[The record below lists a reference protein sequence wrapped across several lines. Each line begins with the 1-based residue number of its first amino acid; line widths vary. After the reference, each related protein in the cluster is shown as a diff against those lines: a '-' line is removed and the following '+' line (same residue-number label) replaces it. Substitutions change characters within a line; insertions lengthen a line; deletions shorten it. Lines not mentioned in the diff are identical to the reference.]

1 MAEFLGLSDFL
12 SDVLIALIKITI
24 NTISFYVK
32 TTLKGFIKF
41 LFDTLRYFEVFID
54 HLEHLFKR

>member
-1 MAEFLGLSDFL
+1 MEFLGLSDVF
-12 SDVLIALIKITI
+12 SDLLITIIKITI
-24 NTISFYVK
+24 NFTIFIFK
-32 TTLKGFIKF
+32 TILRGFSRV